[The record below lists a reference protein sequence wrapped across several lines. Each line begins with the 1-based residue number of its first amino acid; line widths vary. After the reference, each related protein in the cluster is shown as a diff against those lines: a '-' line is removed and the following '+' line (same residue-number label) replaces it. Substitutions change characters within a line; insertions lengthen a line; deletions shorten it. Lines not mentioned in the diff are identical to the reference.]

1 MKKNLALLML
11 LLAALPLAADRLQLT
26 DGSVING
33 KLVSILQQT
42 ATVSTSFAG
51 ELKIPQSM
59 IHSLETDQDVTL
71 LLNGS
76 ETPAS
81 ARVTTGSDG
90 QITLLPGGQNVA
102 PEALQ
107 ALWTAPEMNPLLP
120 PQPTWNGE
128 VYADVTGKSG
138 NTEKF
143 RSTAGFR
150 TSYTRATDRLTLAGA
165 AAYAR
170 ENSTTNEEDY
180 LGLLEYEF
188 DIDPQGDAWYV
199 RGEAERD
206 EIIGLDLRAEA
217 MAGYGYHLISDDVQK
232 LRLRLGVGYI
242 EKHWNDGEKE
252 SGFGGEAE
260 LRFERD
266 FAEYGKLVSRLTY
279 TPSFENFQNYRLYHE
294 SFWEVPLRTVVD
306 LALRLGVSNEYY
318 SQTAPGRK
326 NLDTTYFA
334 RIVYKW

>member
-1 MKKNLALLML
+1 MKKNIVLLIL

-26 DGSVING
+26 DGSVVNG
-33 KLVSILQQT
+33 KLISILNNT
-42 ATVSTSFAG
+42 ATFSTAFAG
-51 ELKIPQSM
+51 DLKIPQNM
-59 IHSLETDQDVTL
+59 IRSLETDQDVTL
-71 LLNGS
+71 LLTGS

-81 ARVTTGSDG
+81 ARFVTGSNG
-90 QITLLPGGQNVA
+90 QTTLLPGGQNVA

-107 ALWTAPEMNPLLP
+107 ALWTQPEMNPLLP
-120 PQPTWNGE
+120 PQPTWTGE
-128 VYADVTGKSG
+128 IYADVTGKTG
-138 NTEKF
+138 NSEKF

-150 TSYTRATDRLTLAGA
+150 TSYTRATDRITLAGA

-180 LGLLEYEF
+180 LGMLEYEF
-188 DIDPQGDAWYV
+188 DIDPQGDAWYI

-217 MAGYGYHLISDDVQK
+217 MIGYGYHLISDDVQK
-232 LRLRLGVGYI
+232 LRLRVGVGYI
-242 EKHWNDGEKE
+242 EKRWNNGENE
-252 SGFGGEAE
+252 SGLGGDVE

-279 TPSFENFQNYRLYHE
+279 TPTFEDFQNYRLYHE
-294 SFWEVPLRTVVD
+294 SFWEVPLRTIVD
-306 LALRLGVSNEYY
+306 LALRLGVANEYY
-318 SQTAPGRK
+318 NQPAPGSK
-326 NLDTTYFA
+326 NMDTTYFA